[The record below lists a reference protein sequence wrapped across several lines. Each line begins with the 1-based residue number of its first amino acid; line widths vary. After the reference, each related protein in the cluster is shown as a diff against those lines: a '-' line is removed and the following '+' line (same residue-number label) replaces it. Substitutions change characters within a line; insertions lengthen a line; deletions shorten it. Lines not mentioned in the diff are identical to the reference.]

1 MWNTSKNPDI
11 ICERYENGLFLAHFR
26 SVLASQS
33 LIIITNQPP
42 PPLALPW
49 SIRQYSHQS
58 GNSILIVF
66 AFLGSQIRHLVQ
78 KLRTL
83 EIRWDVHPKLYLCVF
98 LYFKSVFLC
107 FRPLVRTRLSLLI
120 QNVTLESEF
129 GDVSPKLWLSGSFW
143 YLHTKLYLG
152 RIWGVFLVF
161 PSRISVCLT
170 SRVEWARSDVSENHL
185 GKWNRR
191 SGSKVIDVQSQAKSQ
206 YFCLRA
212 SLNPSVTS
220 PT

>member
-1 MWNTSKNPDI
+1 MLGFLYGDLGRLRTERAGILHEPIVCMYYVDHVQKSRRYMWKI
-11 ICERYENGLFLAHFR
+11 
-26 SVLASQS
+26 
-33 LIIITNQPP
+33 
-42 PPLALPW
+42 W
-49 SIRQYSHQS
+49 
-58 GNSILIVF
+58 
-66 AFLGSQIRHLVQ
+66 SQIRHPVQ
-78 KLRTL
+78 KLWTL
-83 EIRWDVHPKLYLCVF
+83 EVRWDVHPKLYLGVF
-98 LYFKSVFLC
+98 LYFQSVFLY

-129 GDVSPKLWLSGSFW
+129 GDLSPKLWLSGSFW
-143 YLHTKLYLG
+143 CLHTKLHLG

-161 PSRISVCLT
+161 PDRICVCLT
-170 SRVEWARSDVSENHL
+170 SRADRARSEVSENHL

-191 SGSKVIDVQSQAKSQ
+191 SESKVMDVQRQAKSQ